1 MDYVCIRSSGEGLR
15 AVYGSGSREFLT
27 FNAILSRECP
37 RGVARGV
44 SGEALLEREAEGC
57 C

>member
-15 AVYGSGSREFLT
+15 AVYGPGSREFLT
-27 FNAILSRECP
+27 FNAILSRDRP

-44 SGEALLEREAEGC
+44 SSEASLEHEA
-57 C
+57 